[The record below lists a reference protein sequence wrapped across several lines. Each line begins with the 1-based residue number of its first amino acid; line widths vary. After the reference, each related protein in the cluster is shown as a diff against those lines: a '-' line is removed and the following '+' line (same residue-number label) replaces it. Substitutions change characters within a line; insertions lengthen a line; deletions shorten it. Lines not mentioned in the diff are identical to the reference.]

1 VIPETRYAKT
11 SDGIH
16 IAYQVLGDGPIDL
29 VYVGPWVTHIEYR
42 WELPQYASYL
52 RRMASFARLIMFDKR
67 GFGMS
72 DPVPADQLPNLET
85 RMDDLRAVVEKSAR
99 TAP

>member
-1 VIPETRYAKT
+1 MIPETRYAKT

-52 RRMASFARLIMFDKR
+52 RRDGIVLEANHVRQARLRD
-67 GFGMS
+67 
-72 DPVPADQLPNLET
+72 V
-85 RMDDLRAVVEKSAR
+85 
-99 TAP
+99 